1 MHVCCILPSP
11 CARPFDLYREM
22 PEFAEFFME
31 EPIEALLLL
40 TKAIMQV
47 RDVTTATYTVCM
59 CGHVSTAIRTHTQRA
74 GPVSDQL
81 LTHSAGRRRFA
92 VHSEA

>member
-59 CGHVSTAIRTHTQRA
+59 CGHVSTAIRTHTRR
-74 GPVSDQL
+74 PSFR
-81 LTHSAGRRRFA
+81 SAPHPLSWAPQICR
-92 VHSEA
+92 SQ